1 MNDRSFMRNVV
12 VWAIPFAVVVVALGY
27 ETHWG
32 QGIAHEQPLP
42 KASAPA
48 RVPVALLPEYA
59 INGGVDARRETVE
72 RSLFNPTRRPAP
84 PAAPA
89 AAAKGAAQHGQYA
102 LTGTTMLGKEAT
114 AFLREI
120 KSGKSHTVRQGETL
134 NGVTVAEIASDHVT
148 LKQDGDVE
156 ELSLKIA
163 SGPRST
169 VQIAA
174 PTPPGG
180 VPHAGGQ
187 PVPHAAGGT
196 GQNSG
201 NAPNATRPVA
211 PPPNATNPAAA
222 AHNPNGSISV
232 SELLAQRRRAARAAA
247 EAAATGQPAARP

>member
-72 RSLFNPTRRPAP
+72 RSLYNPPRRPAP

-102 LTGTTMLGKEAT
+102 LTGTTMMGKEAT

-180 VPHAGGQ
+180 
-187 PVPHAAGGT
+187 T